1 MPQARNGPAPEQGGG
16 RLKSPPT
23 GRYVHDPEP
32 ILKGLYAIEPAF
44 IALVKKR
51 S

>member
-23 GRYVHDPEP
+23 GRYVHGATMTV
-32 ILKGLYAIEPAF
+32 LKQQRHVDV
-44 IALVKKR
+44 LVP
-51 S
+51 